1 MQFSEVS
8 HLAKL
13 LTSIDGK
20 VVYVTFEPDVL
31 DFTDSIAPKNLIL
44 HTSSQQIK
52 INLSDDSLVTIVS
65 LLKLSVFT
73 KEVKLICWDWKTFA
87 SYFHFVAK
95 HALVVE
101 SAIVDLKVLESYVNI
116 NTKRPEN
123 LSSALLRL
131 KNLVTAGYW
140 RDIEHI
146 YRNLHLPLITTVLPA
161 IETTGIL
168 DVSRSGYVYGY
179 YEVNGQE
186 NGRLRCFNAY
196 NKGFVPHAMG
206 QEVKVNLKPRNQD
219 ELFLSF
225 DYRAMEVY
233 ILAWLS
239 QDALLLEMCSENDV
253 YGAIFSKITG
263 NNFNG
268 NNDREFAKKFFLPV
282 IYGQSARALSDRLG
296 IAKDVAER
304 IIERIDTTF
313 PTVSTYLLGFQKQV
327 QETGYARDQFGKR
340 RSFEEGKQYMVRN
353 FAVQAPAAVVCLDKL
368 NQLYFAL
375 KNITDIAYTVHDGY
389 TVYADKTNYK
399 QICKIA
405 FDVLSGE
412 SQFCPDLRL
421 RVTCRAGRNLNDLKS
436 LARRGEKC

>member
-8 HLAKL
+8 NLAKL
-13 LTSIDGK
+13 LSAIDGK

-31 DFTDSIAPKNLIL
+31 DFTDSIAHKNLIL

-52 INLSDDSLVTIVS
+52 INISDESLVTIVS

-73 KEVKLICWDWKTFA
+73 KEVKIICWDWKTFA
-87 SYFHFVAK
+87 SYFYFVTK
-95 HALVVE
+95 NCLVVE
-101 SAIVDLKVLESYVNI
+101 SAIVDLKIIETYVNI
-116 NTKRPEN
+116 NLKKPDN
-123 LSSALLRL
+123 FSAALMRL
-131 KNLVTAGYW
+131 KNLVSEGLW
-140 RDIEHI
+140 RDIENI
-146 YRNLHLPLITTVLPA
+146 YKNLHLPLITTVLPA
-161 IETTGIL
+161 IESSGIL
-168 DVSRSGYVYGY
+168 DTAAGGYVYAY

-186 NGRLRCFNAY
+186 NGRLRCFNAFS
-196 NKGFVPHAMG
+196 KGFVPHAMG
-206 QEVKVNLKPRNQD
+206 QDVKSVLKPKKQE

-233 ILAWLS
+233 MLAWLS
-239 QDALLLEMCSENDV
+239 QDSLLLEMCGEKDV

-263 NNFNG
+263 NNFDG
-268 NNDREFAKKFFLPV
+268 NNNREFAKKFFLPV

-296 IAKDVAER
+296 IAREVAEQ
-304 IIERIDTTF
+304 ITERIYSTF
-313 PTVSTYLLGFQKQV
+313 PTVSAYLLGFQKQV
-327 QETGYARDQFGKR
+327 QETGYARDKFGKR
-340 RSFEEGKQYMVRN
+340 RSFEEGKEYMVRN
-353 FAVQAPAAVVCLDKL
+353 FAVQSPAAVVCLDKL

-405 FDVLSGE
+405 FDVLSCE